1 MRSVGKAGRSV
12 KKDQGCRDGR
22 GGLGCRSGGFGT
34 QEHMWHR
41 NDRVYEAASVGVRGD
56 ES

>member
-1 MRSVGKAGRSV
+1 MEGEAWGVYMSS
-12 KKDQGCRDGR
+12 
-22 GGLGCRSGGFGT
+22 SGGFGT

-41 NDRVYEAASVGVRGD
+41 NDRVYEVASVGVRGD

>member
-1 MRSVGKAGRSV
+1 MEGEAWGVYMRS
-12 KKDQGCRDGR
+12 
-22 GGLGCRSGGFGT
+22 SGGFGT

-41 NDRVYEAASVGVRGD
+41 NDHVCEAVSVGVRGD